1 MWVSE
6 QIACQQISAHH
17 RLFCPVN
24 PWAMSKSEGTTLQQ
38 LAGKTKTGLR
48 LTSAKAIFMKVLLE
62 LTRLMSLIENAV
74 RSIPTVYR
82 LLLRDRSSLLQDGR
96 PPHP

>member
-62 LTRLMSLIENAV
+62 LTVILVVAYRVCVWMDQVNATTGTSHFV
-74 RSIPTVYR
+74 
-82 LLLRDRSSLLQDGR
+82 
-96 PPHP
+96 